1 MGAAI
6 NYRQQQ
12 IELRPTEADLER
24 GLGSILSEEKWRHE
38 RAEIARED
46 RDRKAREAY
55 EAYEE
60 EQERRAEIA
69 REDRDRKA
77 REAYI
82 AYEAYEEE
90 QERRGVTEREDREQE
105 RGTLGEYYPAMAP
118 GCWKTRMTSDW
129 YDDDRW
135 EKVEENYSA
144 DRRLPG
150 QFLWNRGLVNEEYY
164 GAGLFSSLFKS
175 PEEQEVTFAEANR
188 AAKIY
193 KRRRFSGG

>member
-12 IELRPTEADLER
+12 IDLRPAEADLQRGLEEAKASEIFAHER
-24 GLGSILSEEKWRHE
+24 GLASILSEEKWRHE

-55 EAYEE
+55 
-60 EQERRAEIA
+60 
-69 REDRDRKA
+69 
-77 REAYI
+77 I

-90 QERRGVTEREDREQE
+90 QKRRGVTEREDWERE
-105 RGTLGEYYPAMAP
+105 RGTLGEYYPAFAP
-118 GCWKTRMTSDW
+118 GCWKTRRTSDG

-144 DRRLPG
+144 DRRSPG
-150 QFLWNRGLVNEEYY
+150 QFFWNRGLENKEHY
-164 GAGLFSSLFKS
+164 GAGRCSSWYKS
-175 PEEQEVTFAEANR
+175 AAEQEITNAEADQ
-188 AAKIY
+188 AVKIY
-193 KRRRFSGG
+193 KRRRFFGG